1 MDEQAD
7 SKATDTVS
15 AAQRNRLF
23 PAEALSV
30 RRPFFRCALK
40 NPMFKT
46 PPIHLRVPAIDAIQ
60 PASLTIPPD
69 AKPSSARSVQPTQS
83 AKSA

>member
-46 PPIHLRVPAIDAIQ
+46 PPIHLRAPAGERV
-60 PASLTIPPD
+60 
-69 AKPSSARSVQPTQS
+69 SSCARQAAGAPQRWP
-83 AKSA
+83 